1 MESKY
6 TSSHHPTYL
15 PTYLHSYSLPP
26 SPALPTYRV
35 KRGYNHQT
43 KKHVAL
49 KIIDKV
55 NTPRRVLQMLGTEIA
70 AMKALDQH
78 PHILSLLHY
87 DMTAVYPRKSGGT
100 R

>member
-1 MESKY
+1 MDIIILFRFIAHSP
-6 TSSHHPTYL
+6 SSSPSLPLSTYL
-15 PTYLHSYSLPP
+15 PN
-26 SPALPTYRV
+26 RV
-35 KRGYNHQT
+35 KRGFNHT
-43 KKHVAL
+43 SKKHVAL

-87 DMTAVYPRKSGGT
+87 DMAAVYPRKNGGQ